1 MGIAG
6 QPVVPSVSPEC
17 VVQANG
23 TMALIR
29 AATQNDMRAVTEI
42 YAHHV
47 RHGTATFEIDAPD
60 CAEMD
65 RRRLEIMTHGL
76 PYLVAEVEGAVAGY
90 AYAASYRARAAYRF
104 TVEDSIYIHPGFLA
118 QGLGKLLMTR
128 LLELCEAR
136 GSRQMI
142 AVIGDSLNIA
152 SIRLHER
159 FGFRKVGAF
168 EAVGRKFGRWL
179 DTVLMQRAL
188 DANGRLSALGRFMEQ
203 GRERAALLRD
213 LAQFLRES
221 GKHRWVGL
229 YEVDHGA
236 GEVRNLVFSGPG
248 APAYPRFRIN
258 QGLTGVCVR
267 ERRTVN
273 VGDVAADLHYLTAF
287 GTTRSEIIV
296 PIFDADRARVVGT
309 IDIESEN
316 SYAFSDE
323 DQIFLEDCAAMI
335 GTWWNARA

>member
-1 MGIAG
+1 
-6 QPVVPSVSPEC
+6 
-17 VVQANG
+17 
-23 TMALIR
+23 MALIR
-29 AATQNDMRAVTEI
+29 AAIEEDMRAVTEI

-60 CAEMD
+60 SAEMD
-65 RRRLEIMTHGL
+65 RRRLEILAHGL

-90 AYAASYRARAAYRF
+90 AYAALYRTRAAYRF
-104 TVEDSIYIHPGFLA
+104 TLEDSIYIHPDFVA
-118 QGLGKLLMTR
+118 RGLGKVLMAR
-128 LLELCEAR
+128 LIELCEAS
-136 GSRQMI
+136 GNRQMI

-159 FGFRKVGAF
+159 FGFRKVGVF

-188 DANGRLSALGRFMEQ
+188 HANGRLSALEQ
-203 GRERAALLRD
+203 LIDQSRERATILRD
-213 LAQFLRES
+213 VAQFLRES
-221 GKHRWVGL
+221 GQHRWVGL

-236 GEVRNLVFSGPG
+236 GEAHNLVFSGPG
-248 APAYPRFRIN
+248 APAHPRFEID
-258 QGLTGVCVR
+258 QGLSGVCVR

-273 VGDVAADLHYLTAF
+273 VGDVAADSHYLTAF

-296 PIFDADRARVVGT
+296 PIFDGERAQVIGT

-316 SYAFSDE
+316 LHAFSDE
-323 DQIFLEDCAAMI
+323 DQIFLEDCAAI
-335 GTWWNARA
+335 VGSLWSRHA

>member
-1 MGIAG
+1 MEI
-6 QPVVPSVSPEC
+6 VVEPIIPGASQERVA
-17 VVQANG
+17 QANG

-29 AATQNDMRAVTEI
+29 AATEEDMRAVTEI

-47 RHGTATFEIDAPD
+47 LHGTATFEIDPPD
-60 CAEMD
+60 LAEMD
-65 RRRLEIMTHGL
+65 KRRLEILDHGL
-76 PYLVAEVEGAVAGY
+76 PYLVAKVEGAVAGY
-90 AYAASYRARAAYRF
+90 AYAGLYRTRAAYRF
-104 TVEDSIYIHPGFLA
+104 TVEDSIYIHPGFVA
-118 QGLGKLLMTR
+118 RGLGKLLLAR
-128 LLELCEAR
+128 LLESCQAR

-159 FGFRKVGAF
+159 FGFRKVGVF

-188 DANGRLSALGRFMEQ
+188 CANGRVSALRELVE
-203 GRERAALLRD
+203 RSNERANVLMD
-213 LAQFLRES
+213 VAQFLRQS

-248 APAYPRFRIN
+248 APAHPRFGID
-258 QGLTGVCVR
+258 QGLTSMCVR

-273 VGDVAADLHYLTAF
+273 VGDVAADSRYLTAL

-296 PIFDADRARVVGT
+296 PIFDGERARVIGT
-309 IDIESEN
+309 IDIESEDLQ
-316 SYAFSDE
+316 AFSDE
-323 DQIFLEDCAAMI
+323 DQIFLEDCAGMI
-335 GTWWNARA
+335 GTLWSLHA